1 MQNPQRSFSGRRTT
15 GTKTDTLPRT
25 ARSWIFLIIIRAH
38 PAGKLGEGATAVTGA
53 ELCERLFQSTPPARG
68 GATADSSSLLG
79 MVVVFQSTPPARGA
93 TILYLVLR
101 SVHAAISI
109 HAPREG
115 GDRPSVN
122 PQCIAVT
129 ISIHAPARGA
139 TASGSTQGATST
151 TFQST
156 PPARGATALYRQAQ
170 RQHFDFNP
178 RPPRGG
184 RPYSPVRE
192 PRPLVISIH
201 APRVG
206 GDAAAFAPAMSA
218 ANFNPRPPRGGRHDP
233 PGVPAVGADIS
244 IHAPREGGDFT
255 ALSTNFVFLHFNPR
269 PPRGG
274 RQVLTSAPSMP
285 RLFQS
290 TPPARGATCRV
301 DEEKPVMSISIH
313 APREGGDVCSLIVP
327 GDVTGISIH
336 APREGGDGKQKG
348 KVVDVKISIHAP
360 REGGDSKD
368 AQFYPRIFDK

>member
-68 GATADSSSLLG
+68 
-79 MVVVFQSTPPARGA
+79 
-93 TILYLVLR
+93 
-101 SVHAAISI
+101 
-109 HAPREG
+109 
-115 GDRPSVN
+115 
-122 PQCIAVT
+122 
-129 ISIHAPARGA
+129 
-139 TASGSTQGATST
+139 
-151 TFQST
+151 
-156 PPARGATALYRQAQ
+156 ATALYRQAQ

-201 APRVG
+201 APREG

-244 IHAPREGGDFT
+244 IHAPREGGDRW
-255 ALSTNFVFLHFNPR
+255 VI
-269 PPRGG
+269 GG
-274 RQVLTSAPSMP
+274 WYLT
-285 RLFQS
+285 
-290 TPPARGATCRV
+290 
-301 DEEKPVMSISIH
+301 SISIH
-313 APREGGDVCSLIVP
+313 APREGGD
-327 GDVTGISIH
+327 G
-336 APREGGDGKQKG
+336 R
-348 KVVDVKISIHAP
+348 
-360 REGGDSKD
+360 
-368 AQFYPRIFDK
+368 